1 MLKENGAPGTAEGA
15 GVSCQS
21 ASADSKFSPQN
32 QGEQRTI
39 EVHACPFGRRF
50 VVVFMP
56 RSIAWPSM
64 EFKTNGEAFACAD
77 ARSRAHG
84 WPVIDRTGG
93 EHG

>member
-1 MLKENGAPGTAEGA
+1 MPKENGAPGTAEGA